1 MVLVPVS
8 QHDAR
13 HPVGVLAKEGEVR
26 QHEVDPRHIRLGEHQ
41 ADVDDDQ
48 LAVDLDTGAVATD
61 LPEATEEDDSDG
73 GGVSTPAR

>member
-1 MVLVPVS
+1 MVLVTVG

-13 HPVGVLAKEGEVR
+13 HSMGVLAQEREVR
-26 QHEVDPRHIRLGEHQ
+26 QHEVDARHVGLGEHQ